1 MANISTVLFSRIG
14 NYIFISISLSQY
26 HITVR
31 NSSKMSLLISSNLE
45 VIEDGYTVLT
55 VEGTSHQ
62 VSFNVLHVY
71 SLIPS
76 VGNIPAA
83 LQMIKK
89 QQIIPQFKTLD
100 VQWNNAQNINSSS
113 PSMMAPNPWPDNS
126 PWRN

>member
-1 MANISTVLFSRIG
+1 MANISTVLFSRSG

-45 VIEDGYTVLT
+45 VKEDGYTVLT

-89 QQIIPQFKTLD
+89 QQIIPQFKAVD